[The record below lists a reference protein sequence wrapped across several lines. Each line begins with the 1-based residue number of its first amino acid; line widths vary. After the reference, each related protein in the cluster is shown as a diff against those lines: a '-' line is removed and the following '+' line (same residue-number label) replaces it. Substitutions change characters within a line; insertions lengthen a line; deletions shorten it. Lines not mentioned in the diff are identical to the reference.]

1 MAVVREDAK
10 GLGGKLV
17 NVFLTRFYGLKDAVH
32 PCRMYSMKMD
42 RVWMCIAVAESY
54 PHSLA
59 FNAPEC
65 RARNRAVQC
74 PGGKLHSTGHL
85 YQTRIRN
92 QVELPDS
99 LTIFQCDEFTL
110 LQTC

>member
-17 NVFLTRFYGLKDAVH
+17 NVFLTRFHGLKDAVH
-32 PCRMYSMKMD
+32 PRRMYSMKMD
-42 RVWMCIAVAESY
+42 CVWMCIAVAESY

-65 RARNRAVQC
+65 RPRNRAVPC
-74 PGGKLHSTGHL
+74 PGRKLQPRTSSYAL
-85 YQTRIRN
+85 SLRRS
-92 QVELPDS
+92 VDS
-99 LTIFQCDEFTL
+99 LDHIHLIHCVI
-110 LQTC
+110 